1 MCLWRTEEDVRS
13 PVVGVIDGY
22 ELTDWELNSSPFE
35 EQSLLLTS
43 EPSLRAFYFLRPGL
57 LLSLGLAVLARDC
70 LANRT
75 SGSATSVLLALEL
88 QVYTTVL
95 MYAVSLGSRE

>member
-1 MCLWRTEEDVRS
+1 MSDISVYDS
-13 PVVGVIDGY
+13 
-22 ELTDWELNSSPFE
+22 
-35 EQSLLLTS
+35 
-43 EPSLRAFYFLRPGL
+43 YFLRPGL

-88 QVYTTVL
+88 QVY
-95 MYAVSLGSRE
+95 SHD